1 MLTHNR
7 RRPPRGF
14 RRCHHP
20 GPSSTPRRA
29 SSSRPRSAPSLRAEK
44 ILLAAKNLAHGL
56 APVQFFTLEPPHPCE
71 PRARLSSVESDRQ
84 GEPWHGGLALGGRRL
99 LSIAVDRE
107 YVSRSGSPSAL
118 RRLSSEWSV
127 VAPRPYPL

>member
-7 RRPPRGF
+7 RNYGSRPPRGF

-44 ILLAAKNLAHGL
+44 ILLAAGNLAHGL
-56 APVQFFTLEPPHPCE
+56 GLVLDFTWSPPRGRSVAYR
-71 PRARLSSVESDRQ
+71 RATYFTNSIYYRIDSEGVEIIRVLGRQ
-84 GEPWHGGLALGGRRL
+84 DPEKQL
-99 LSIAVDRE
+99 
-107 YVSRSGSPSAL
+107 
-118 RRLSSEWSV
+118 
-127 VAPRPYPL
+127 